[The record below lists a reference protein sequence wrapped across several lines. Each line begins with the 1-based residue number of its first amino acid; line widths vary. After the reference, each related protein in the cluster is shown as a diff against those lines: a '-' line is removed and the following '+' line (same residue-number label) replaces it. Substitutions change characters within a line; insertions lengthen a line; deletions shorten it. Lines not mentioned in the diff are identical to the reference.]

1 MRDESRVRSLARRR
15 GYVVRK
21 SRQWK
26 HVPNMDNHGEYMLI
40 DANTNFVVLGE
51 RFDTSLNEIEAYLEH

>member
-51 RFDTSLNEIEAYLEH
+51 RFDTSLNEIETYLEH

>member
-21 SRQWK
+21 SRQWM

-51 RFDTSLNEIEAYLEH
+51 RFDTSLNEIETYLEH

>member
-26 HVPNMDNHGEYMLI
+26 HVPNMDNHGEYM
-40 DANTNFVVLGE
+40 
-51 RFDTSLNEIEAYLEH
+51 RFDTSLNEIETYLEH